1 MKKVIVGAPIKFI
14 QIKVKVCNLCVAVS
28 AGEKSKATH
37 TSPSF
42 FVPSSKSSN
51 SLVGPV
57 SLSFFHL
64 YPFSTLMPTLL
75 SISQNE
81 PFPMSTMTDGQQPTS
96 YKEIIK
102 QLAAQAPK
110 PYGAIPPLLK
120 KRKKKSSKHRS
131 RRKSPDPEDEPQQ
144 IKPMRRMSHVE
155 DWIVVDSKESLPDE
169 EELVRDNNI
178 SLLVSMLLIQ

>member
-1 MKKVIVGAPIKFI
+1 
-14 QIKVKVCNLCVAVS
+14 
-28 AGEKSKATH
+28 
-37 TSPSF
+37 
-42 FVPSSKSSN
+42 
-51 SLVGPV
+51 
-57 SLSFFHL
+57 
-64 YPFSTLMPTLL
+64 
-75 SISQNE
+75 
-81 PFPMSTMTDGQQPTS
+81 MTDGQQPTS